1 MICNLLKPIITTLAV
16 TFTVKIT
23 INAIKIGP
31 ARFSQTRR
39 PNPRAF
45 YTCNM
50 GHDLRWATVV
60 TYLFAGEHP
69 LSTMRLTPTLLTVIA
84 IITCSF
90 CDFGDYTSDN
100 VKTHR
105 QVLSLDTSAVYEGVL
120 KPENIAIHVAQNF
133 VNFVSSTLAWSFL
146 LHLYQVDL
154 HFKKLSINM
163 TRVRPNIGLFKFGRS
178 RTFQN

>member
-1 MICNLLKPIITTLAV
+1 
-16 TFTVKIT
+16 
-23 INAIKIGP
+23 
-31 ARFSQTRR
+31 
-39 PNPRAF
+39 
-45 YTCNM
+45 M
-50 GHDLRWATVV
+50 GTVV

-90 CDFGDYTSDN
+90 CDFGDHTSDN

-146 LHLYQVDL
+146 LHLYQGT
-154 HFKKLSINM
+154 SRSEA
-163 TRVRPNIGLFKFGRS
+163 RVKRETDERITQVLENVAES
-178 RTFQN
+178 FQLLMEMNHS